1 MARSISDIAIEIQS
15 DWGEKTYFGA
25 KPYIAAM
32 LNLDTPSDFY
42 GMDQADD
49 IIRYFL
55 SNAKS
60 WRGETARRVKAELKD
75 LIK

>member
-1 MARSISDIAIEIQS
+1 MSRPIYEIASEIRS

-25 KPYIAAM
+25 KPYITAM
-32 LNLDTPSDFY
+32 GSLTVVTDKY
-42 GMDQADD
+42 GVEDADD

-55 SNAKS
+55 VNAKS
-60 WRGETARRVKAELKD
+60 WRGETARRVKAELKE